1 MAKYNINDK
10 TILTDSG
17 GRALITE
24 RLIYE
29 ETFTATNTIAGLPT
43 SYFTDYF
50 FTGFGGSTS
59 GYSSGGV
66 IPAGP
71 GRSDVIDKFPFSSDA
86 NATDVGNLT
95 TDRSLGS
102 VGNSSDANGYS
113 AGGSN
118 PGPPYQSNV
127 IDKFPFSSDAN
138 ATDVGDLT
146 AVRMQG
152 AGQSSTANGYHSGG
166 NLAPDKLNII
176 DKFPFSSDANATDVG
191 DLTFAR
197 GGSGGQSS
205 SSNGYTSGGQ
215 PGGLPYTNN
224 IIDKF
229 PFSSD
234 ANATD
239 VGDLTIFRYYL
250 SGQGSGSNGYT
261 AGGYGPPF
269 SVNSGHKNEID
280 KFPFATDGNA
290 TDVGDL
296 TVIRSRTAGQSSLS
310 DGYAAGGDPGYL
322 NTIDK
327 FPFSSDANATDV
339 GNLTQGRYEISGQ
352 QV

>member
-1 MAKYNINDK
+1 MSYKISDTAMIIESDGKS
-10 TILTDSG
+10 ILIAD
-17 GRALITE
+17 
-24 RLIYE
+24 
-29 ETFTATNTIAGLPT
+29 ETQYVT
-43 SYFTDYF
+43 SLSVGSTVQDLDADYFTNYF

-59 GYSSGGV
+59 GYSSGGG

-118 PGPPYQSNV
+118 PAPPYQSNV
-127 IDKFPFSSDAN
+127 IDKFPFSSNAN

-146 AVRMQG
+146 AVRMSG

-166 NLAPDKLNII
+166 TLAPDKLDII

-191 DLTFAR
+191 DLTLAR
-197 GGSGGQSS
+197 AGSGGQSS
-205 SSNGYTSGGQ
+205 ASNGYTSGGDRF
-215 PGGLPYTNN
+215 PFSDA
-224 IIDKF
+224 IDKF
-229 PFSSD
+229 PFATD

-239 VGDLTIFRYYL
+239 VGDMTNVRYYS

-269 SVNSGHKNEID
+269 SVNSGYKNEID
-280 KFPFATDGNA
+280 KFPFATDANA
-290 TDVGDL
+290 TGVGDL
-296 TVIRSRTAGQSSLS
+296 TVIRNRMAGQSSLS
-310 DGYAAGGDPGYL
+310 DGYAAGGESPIVD
-322 NTIDK
+322 TIDK

-339 GNLTQGRYEISGQ
+339 GNLTQGRYGVSGQ